1 MLREYLFETLA
12 NGSHKHVT
20 GVLQALYKYLITGT
34 GRRAHK
40 VMRNDPA
47 DILAAFQDDE
57 RLDARWREMSLASM
71 RETIEKRRTAW
82 GAVMGRIDDI
92 LGRAAG
98 S

>member
-1 MLREYLFETLA
+1 LVQIRKVQTDD
-12 NGSHKHVT
+12 H
-20 GVLQALYKYLITGT
+20 
-34 GRRAHK
+34 RRYQ
-40 VMRNDPA
+40 DPA
-47 DILAAFQDDE
+47 LSAE